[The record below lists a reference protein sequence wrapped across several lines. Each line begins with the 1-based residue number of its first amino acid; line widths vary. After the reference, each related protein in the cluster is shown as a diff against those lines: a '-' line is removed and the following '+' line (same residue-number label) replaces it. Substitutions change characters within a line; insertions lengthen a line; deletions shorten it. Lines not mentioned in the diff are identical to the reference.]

1 MFLSFVLNVKL
12 VFYVIQRKRDES
24 EEEEE
29 EEEEEINEDHVNHI
43 KSRRNQQRAQK
54 VSICFSR
61 CRKLIPVM

>member
-29 EEEEEINEDHVNHI
+29 EEEINEDHVNHI

-54 VSICFSR
+54 MSICFSR